1 MRAHRCDQCFVV
13 QHQRDLDRTKRDNH
27 PAHKNPRN
35 GQVMGRITDTALE
48 EVPFIRASVPEGVLI
63 PSDEHLITVLEAS
76 LYEDPQALG
85 IDGLLVSNELLVGK
99 EADAGPPPQHGSSPF
114 DEEMLTI
121 SIQPK

>member
-1 MRAHRCDQCFVV
+1 VDYVTAFSLVHFYSE
-13 QHQRDLDRTKRDNH
+13 
-27 PAHKNPRN
+27 KNPRN
-35 GQVMGRITDTALE
+35 GQVMARITDTALE

-76 LYEDPQALG
+76 MYEDPKALG

-99 EADAGPPPQHGSSPF
+99 EADTGPPQQDDRTPF